1 MGTVG
6 YMAVMVMAPVI
17 RVDLAINAAQ
27 FGLFMSAYFAAQI
40 VTALPAGIITD
51 RLGVGWSLVLSM
63 VLIAL
68 GISIFATATVFEAG
82 LLAMFTMGLGYTLV
96 NPATAKGVLDWFPR
110 RRRATA
116 IGVKQLGVPLGGLL
130 GAGAGAL
137 VVLVD
142 WRMVMAIPLT
152 AALITGAV
160 WIPFAQRP
168 VRGSSDWASV
178 WTDLRIVLGNRRLGI
193 ICGANAGINI
203 GYSSFLT
210 FTALFIRDAAAASQT
225 FAGLCFAC
233 AQVAATLGRVGYGVV
248 SDTLFQA
255 RRKGVIVALLL
266 VSFVFF
272 ASTLL
277 VTPSWPAWA
286 LVGLVVAL
294 GGTIGAYA
302 PLIIALSVES
312 SEAHLSGATIG
323 YNGLAWSAGGVI
335 GPPLFGLILDSSGSY
350 GQAWLV
356 VGLIVLVA
364 ALVLHFGFNEG
375 EPVS

>member
-6 YMAVMVMAPVI
+6 YMAVMAMAPVI
-17 RVDLAINAAQ
+17 REAMAINAAQ
-27 FGLFMSAYFAAQI
+27 FGFFMSAYFAAQF

-51 RLGVGWSLVLSM
+51 HLGIGWSLVLSM
-63 VLIAL
+63 ALIAF
-68 GISIFATATVFEAG
+68 GIGIFAATTVFEVG

-96 NPATAKGVLDWFPR
+96 NPATAKGVLEWFPR
-110 RRRATA
+110 QRLATA
-116 IGVKQLGVPLGGLL
+116 MGVKQLGVPVGGLL

-142 WRMVMAIPLT
+142 WRMVLALPLI

-160 WIPFAQRP
+160 WMLFVQRP
-168 VRGSSDWASV
+168 VRVSGDWAGV
-178 WTDLRIVLGNRRLGI
+178 WADLRIVLGNRRLSI
-193 ICGANAGINI
+193 ICGANVGFNI
-203 GYSSFLT
+203 GQSSFFT
-210 FTALFIRDAAAASQT
+210 FTALFIRDAAAASQP
-225 FAGLCFAC
+225 FASFCVAC
-233 AQVAATLGRVGYGVV
+233 AQVAAAIGRVGYGAV
-248 SDTLFQA
+248 SDTFFQA
-255 RRKGVIVALLL
+255 RRKNAIVAVLL
-266 VSFVFF
+266 VSFIFF

-294 GGTIGAYA
+294 GGTVAAFA

-312 SEAHLSGATIG
+312 SEARLSGATIG
-323 YNGLAWSAGGVI
+323 YNALAWSAGGVI

-356 VGLIVLVA
+356 TGLIVLVG